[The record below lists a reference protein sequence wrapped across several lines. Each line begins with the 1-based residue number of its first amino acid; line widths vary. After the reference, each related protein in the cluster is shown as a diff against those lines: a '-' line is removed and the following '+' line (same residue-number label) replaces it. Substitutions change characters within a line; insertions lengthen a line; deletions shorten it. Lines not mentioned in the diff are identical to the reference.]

1 MKSTIRDHLLN
12 RHASRVPDLNHAR
25 CQAIDQGL
33 QAHSPLAPVPPNHR
47 SADDDIQIPLSRRLS
62 NLCLGM
68 WSEVV
73 WIPRFFW
80 GCIGTAWV
88 LIAALDVSSRQPTP
102 STEALASSPSHTL
115 TALVQE
121 QLRLLREIDLVDWS
135 APQDS
140 PKPSHSTPPAVVPP
154 PSAAIPNSPR
164 RPSLA

>member
-12 RHASRVPDLNHAR
+12 RHASRVPDLNQAR

-33 QAHSPLAPVPPNHR
+33 QVHSPLTPASPNR
-47 SADDDIQIPLSRRLS
+47 QRADDNIPISFGQRFS
-62 NLCLGM
+62 KLCLGM

-88 LIAALDVSSRQPTP
+88 LIAALDVSSRQPKL
-102 STEALASSPSHTL
+102 STEALASAPSHTF

-135 APQDS
+135 SPQDS

-154 PSAAIPNSPR
+154 PSAAIPNSTR